1 MTEIAAVDSF
11 GRRTVFRG
19 EELISD
25 TTDNGVNRQW
35 TDIDVW
41 RTEAGAYVVKRA
53 IHYRTVHARKS
64 CPRLE
69 GYVIR
74 EADDED
80 TVNCHVCNPN
90 GRSGWGQE
98 SRVNVDV
105 YREPE
110 DLIEGLKLKG
120 EWTFFSRLVLAE
132 LSDKDER
139 INALWNTVVVE

>member
-1 MTEIAAVDSF
+1 MTEIAATDSF

-19 EELISD
+19 VELISD
-25 TTDNGVNRQW
+25 TTDNGEKRQW

-41 RTEAGAYVVKRA
+41 RTEGGAYVVKRA
-53 IHYRTVHARKS
+53 VHYRTVHARKN

-80 TVNCHVCNPN
+80 TVNCDVCNRA
-90 GRSGWGQE
+90 GRDGWAQG
-98 SRVNVDV
+98 SRVTVDV

-120 EWTFFSRLVLAE
+120 EWTYFSKLVLAE
-132 LSDKDER
+132 LSDKDKR
-139 INALWNTVVVE
+139 IDALWNTVRVD